1 AGARADIGATM
12 NRLDYTDK
20 TLRVQM
26 ENTAAAKSRIED
38 ADMAA
43 EMTAFT
49 NSMILAQTSTAALAQ
64 ANSTSKNVLGLLK

>member
-1 AGARADIGATM
+1 M

-26 ENTAAAKSRIED
+26 ENTEAAKSRIMD

-49 NSMILAQTSTAALAQ
+49 NNMIMSQMGTATLAQ
-64 ANSTSKNVLGLLK
+64 ANLSSKSVLGLLK